1 MFISRK
7 EMKRL
12 VKQGETAQIN
22 YWVYDIVAGH
32 LEEMGFKRRSGIG
45 CEGPVKLD
53 GSIYCNEAGDR
64 VVVATHRFAPYTVV
78 SASREN
84 RQEETPQDIP

>member
-7 EMKRL
+7 EVKRL
-12 VKQGETAQIN
+12 VENGETSQIP
-22 YWVYDIVAGH
+22 YWVYDIVAEH
-32 LEEMGFKRRSGIG
+32 LEEMGFKRRSGIES
-45 CEGPVKLD
+45 EGSFKLD

-78 SASREN
+78 NSSREN
-84 RQEETPQDIP
+84 RKFNKFDLN